1 MSPAGTPPRFDP
13 KSILTT
19 LQAGAVGCVVI
30 GGLARVA
37 RGSDELTTGVDICP
51 SLQSANLARLQTALA
66 DMGAVRRDGAE
77 LVLDEAHLRA
87 EPVIDLGTP
96 FGELKVIAAPA
107 GVPRGYDALRA
118 GTTRFAPARRASIW
132 AEVCGRRS
140 RRPVTSPRCPPR
152 CAATRTWSG
161 CRHCA
166 GFSNSKRIRPV
177 SSPRPRHRSC
187 SPATPHAPRRATSSA
202 RVAGVLVRVPASVA
216 ESISQLPPRVA
227 LRDGEGRHT
236 TCTHGAAAGL
246 AAR

>member
-51 SLQSANLARLQTALA
+51 SLQSANLSRLQTALA

-96 FGELKVIAAPA
+96 FGELKLIAAPA
-107 GVPRGYDALRA
+107 GVPRGYEALRA
-118 GTTRFAPARRASIW
+118 GATSEHLGGGLRPEIASTGDLAAMSAALRRDEDLERMPALRRILELEADPAGLVAPAPPPVLQPGDAVRVAPSHL
-132 AEVCGRRS
+132 ERS
-140 RRPVTSPRCPPR
+140 RRRGP
-152 CAATRTWSG
+152 G
-161 CRHCA
+161 A
-166 GFSNSKRIRPV
+166 GP
-177 SSPRPRHRSC
+177 
-187 SPATPHAPRRATSSA
+187 
-202 RVAGVLVRVPASVA
+202 GV
-216 ESISQLPPRVA
+216 
-227 LRDGEGRHT
+227 GR
-236 TCTHGAAAGL
+236 
-246 AAR
+246 

>member
-96 FGELKVIAAPA
+96 FGELKLIAAPA

-118 GTTRFAPARRASIW
+118 GATSEHLGGGLRPEIASTGDLAAMSAALRRDEDLERMPALRRILELEADPAGLVAPAPPPVLQPGDAARAAPSHL
-132 AEVCGRRS
+132 ERS
-140 RRPVTSPRCPPR
+140 RRRGP
-152 CAATRTWSG
+152 G
-161 CRHCA
+161 A
-166 GFSNSKRIRPV
+166 GP
-177 SSPRPRHRSC
+177 
-187 SPATPHAPRRATSSA
+187 
-202 RVAGVLVRVPASVA
+202 GV
-216 ESISQLPPRVA
+216 
-227 LRDGEGRHT
+227 GR
-236 TCTHGAAAGL
+236 
-246 AAR
+246 